1 MNMKKLRI
9 KKSKHYNN
17 DVLEEFE
24 RLMDRDKSNDIIRGN
39 SYLNDK
45 EKYEKLFVD
54 LFYEKMK
61 EFFVDYIDKMNKKES
76 LLDNK

>member
-24 RLMDRDKSNDIIRGN
+24 RLISRDKSNDIVRGN
-39 SYLNDK
+39 NYLDNK
-45 EKYEKLFVD
+45 VKYEELFVD
-54 LFYEKMK
+54 LFYEKLK
-61 EFFVDYIDKMNKKES
+61 EFFVDYINKMNKKES

>member
-61 EFFVDYIDKMNKKES
+61 EFFVDYINKMNKKES

>member
-61 EFFVDYIDKMNKKES
+61 EFFVDYINKINKKES

>member
-9 KKSKHYNN
+9 KKSKYYNN

-61 EFFVDYIDKMNKKES
+61 EFFVDYINKMNKKES

>member
-17 DVLEEFE
+17 GVLEEFE

>member
-1 MNMKKLRI
+1 MKSMFYNEDILDRFD
-9 KKSKHYNN
+9 KSLK
-17 DVLEEFE
+17 
-24 RLMDRDKSNDIIRGN
+24 RDKSNDIIKGN

-61 EFFVDYIDKMNKKES
+61 FFFVDYIDKMNKKES